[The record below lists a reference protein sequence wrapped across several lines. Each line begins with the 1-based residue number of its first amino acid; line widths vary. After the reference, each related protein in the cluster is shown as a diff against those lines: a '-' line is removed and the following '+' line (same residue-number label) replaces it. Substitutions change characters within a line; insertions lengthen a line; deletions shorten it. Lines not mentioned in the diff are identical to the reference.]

1 MDFKP
6 EVTAEDYLEIQY
18 LMSLGLLKLPAI
30 EAYLEKLRSNG
41 SILRGD
47 RVFDHCNAYR
57 RLKSIIINSRAPSP
71 DR

>member
-47 RVFDHCNAYR
+47 RVFDHYNAYR
-57 RLKSIIINSRAPSP
+57 RLKSIIISRVPSP

>member
-47 RVFDHCNAYR
+47 RVLYHCNAYR
-57 RLKSIIINSRAPSP
+57 RLKSIIISRVPSP
-71 DR
+71 DRR

>member
-47 RVFDHCNAYR
+47 RVLYHCNVY
-57 RLKSIIINSRAPSP
+57 K
-71 DR
+71 